1 MFVRFIKDQYDLI
14 LMYVGGIQCSFPKE
28 MCNLQNLSNVDNHLN
43 HLMGPIIVVFSLK
56 IRN

>member
-1 MFVRFIKDQYDLI
+1 MRFIKDQYDLI
-14 LMYVGGIQCSFPKE
+14 LMYVGGIQCGFPKE